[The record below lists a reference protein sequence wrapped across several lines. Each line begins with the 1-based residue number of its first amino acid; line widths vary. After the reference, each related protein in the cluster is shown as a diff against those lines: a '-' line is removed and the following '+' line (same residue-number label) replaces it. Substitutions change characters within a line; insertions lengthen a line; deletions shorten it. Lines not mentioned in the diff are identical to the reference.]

1 MAISAVTKPIT
12 LKDLEAVDGL
22 DEYKGME
29 IVDGVW
35 TPKHEEGSV
44 SIGHG
49 KYGATILALLWIYL
63 QQNPVG
69 EVYLAETIFVL
80 HVDDAGVQTMRKP
93 DTSFVANERVK
104 PPQEGYYFQA
114 PDIAVEVISPSDRR
128 PGVLHRKLTD
138 YFTYGTQQVW
148 LVYQDEK
155 RIVIQNADGTATTYE
170 LGDTISG
177 IALLPGFSL
186 KVAEIFRTIS

>member
-1 MAISAVTKPIT
+1 MAIPAITKPIT
-12 LKDLEAVDGL
+12 LKDMEAVDGL

-49 KYGATILALLWIYL
+49 KFGGNAFGFLWNYVR
-63 QQNPVG
+63 QNPVG
-69 EVYLAETIFVL
+69 VVYMAETIFVL
-80 HVDDAGVQTMRKP
+80 NVDEEGVKTMRKP

-104 PPQEGYYFQA
+104 QPEDGYYFQA

-128 PGVLHRKLTD
+128 PGVLHKKLTD

-148 LVYQDEK
+148 LVYHDEK
-155 RIVIQNADGTATTYE
+155 RVVVQNDDGTAVTYE
-170 LGDTISG
+170 LDDTIPG
-177 IALLPGFSL
+177 GELLPDFTL
-186 KVAEIFRTIS
+186 KVADIFQA